1 MLRIS
6 KSSRNAL
13 CRHAAQRMEG
23 IKSRVS
29 GVLATLQSHWKSWKG
44 GIMEWHPA
52 SRQESIN
59 STQQCIEKNQLVRWP
74 F

>member
-1 MLRIS
+1 MLHNLIVFTGEVSGAYAFSQDARVLRIVQ
-6 KSSRNAL
+6 SR
-13 CRHAAQRMEG
+13 
-23 IKSRVS
+23 
-29 GVLATLQSHWKSWKG
+29 WKSWKG

-59 STQQCIEKNQLVRWP
+59 PTQQCIEKNQLVRWP